1 MRTSSQTSTGT
12 STITA
17 HAPSVNFVIEM
28 TTSTTAVATAPS
40 PLITRP
46 SFQPGSR
53 SRRWRLAIPACES
66 VNDVNT
72 PIA

>member
-1 MRTSSQTSTGT
+1 MRISSQTSTGT
-12 STITA
+12 STMTA
-17 HAPSVNFVIEM
+17 HAPSANFVIEM
-28 TTSTTAVATAPS
+28 TTSTTAVATAPA

-53 SRRWRLAIPACES
+53 SLRWRFAIPACES
-66 VNDVNT
+66 ENDVKT